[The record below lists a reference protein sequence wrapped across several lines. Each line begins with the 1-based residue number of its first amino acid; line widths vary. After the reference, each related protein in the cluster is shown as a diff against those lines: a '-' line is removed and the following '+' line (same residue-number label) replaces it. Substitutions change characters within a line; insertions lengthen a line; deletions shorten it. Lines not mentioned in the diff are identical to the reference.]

1 MATTLLAAEKQELAD
16 KAATVP
22 LVSDRETHETE
33 AKEKEVDL
41 ETIKDATPEEREQ
54 KCELWLEKYAPD
66 GPYIQETTETEKAI
80 KAEHPEYDLEGA
92 LKKHADFA
100 AYFLDLT
107 EFMQEQLEKE
117 VELDEL
123 FKRFHALDG
132 DPEELKAKKQ
142 KWSDKRAEKLAKLAA
157 LRG

>member
-16 KAATVP
+16 K
-22 LVSDRETHETE
+22 

-80 KAEHPEYDLEGA
+80 KAEHPEQPGLYDLEGA